1 MSISDKQALSDL
13 DLFVATMIPP
23 VSAPPVSAPPVSAP
37 PVSAPPV
44 SAPPVSAP
52 PVSAPPVSAPP
63 VSPILN
69 ASESKKRSTEAE
81 SKDNKKSDKRLKVAP
96 DAQVAKVA
104 QVAPNT
110 QVATNIP
117 DKPSRR
123 TFTIKI
129 SNNQK
134 IIYFSTEM
142 TYEIEKM
149 ITSHLR
155 DGISVFKYGNNS
167 LNEAFDKAFENT
179 IRFLN
184 IMNIKSTVLT
194 IDANSGIVTDTAGFH
209 ITFDFFGSNG
219 TLFLCRFPK
228 MTIIDTFEKQ
238 VIFEIKKCIAEHA
251 CVFAEN
257 TQSLVDFAEA
267 DNRQAKSD
275 LDTAQE
281 NVTQAKSDLDTAQE
295 NVTQAKSV
303 LNTAQENVT
312 QVKSV
317 LNTAQTQKNTIMAI
331 RIMALGV
338 DSLQKNV
345 TMAQEKLAAAQK
357 NVITAQKKLDT
368 THANAILTKN
378 KASYAA
384 KDYEKK
390 TKDANNVENSIKGID
405 KVYIQKMDK
414 MILFKCK

>member
-1 MSISDKQALSDL
+1 MSISDEQALNDQAVLDL
-13 DLFVATMIPP
+13 ELFVATMIPP
-23 VSAPPVSAPPVSAP
+23 VRPPPVRSSPPI
-37 PVSAPPV
+37 
-44 SAPPVSAP
+44 
-52 PVSAPPVSAPP
+52 
-63 VSPILN
+63 SPILN

-81 SKDNKKSDKRLKVAP
+81 SKDNKESDKRLKVAP
-96 DAQVAKVA
+96 DAQVEQVAQVTQNA
-104 QVAPNT
+104 QVAP
-110 QVATNIP
+110 NIP

-149 ITSHLR
+149 ITSHLK
-155 DGISVFKYGNNS
+155 DGISVFKDGNNS

-194 IDANSGIVTDTAGFH
+194 IDANSGIVTDTTGLH

-219 TLFLCRFPK
+219 TLFVCRFPK

-251 CVFAEN
+251 CVFAKN

-267 DNRQAKSD
+267 DNRQAKHD
-275 LDTAQE
+275 FLRAQK
-281 NVTQAKSDLDTAQE
+281 NFTQAKSDLDTAQE
-295 NVTQAKSV
+295 NVTQA
-303 LNTAQENVT
+303 
-312 QVKSV
+312 KSV

-345 TMAQEKLAAAQK
+345 TTAQEKLAAAQK

-384 KDYEKK
+384 KDSEKK
-390 TKDANNVENSIKGID
+390 TKDAKDVENSIKGID
-405 KVYIQKMDK
+405 KVYIQK
-414 MILFKCK
+414 CEYQT